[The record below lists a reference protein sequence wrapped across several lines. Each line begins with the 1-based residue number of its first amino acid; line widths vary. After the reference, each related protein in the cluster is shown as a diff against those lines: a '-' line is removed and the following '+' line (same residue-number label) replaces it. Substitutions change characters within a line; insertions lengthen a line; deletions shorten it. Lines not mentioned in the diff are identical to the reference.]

1 MAKNEYT
8 WEEIAKYTRYFFLNN
23 AALHKITTLFTF
35 MSNGWEALMG
45 GLFLTS
51 KRLLQSH

>member
-35 MSNGWEALMG
+35 MSN
-45 GLFLTS
+45 S
-51 KRLLQSH
+51 